1 MSLLLHLFVLAV
13 ILSAA
18 KDPDAFHEPYR
29 SNLSPLRL
37 PLQNVFRIAVLL
49 LSLLYS

>member
-1 MSLLLHLFVLAV
+1 LLLHLFALAV

-18 KDPDAFHEPYR
+18 KDADAFHEPSC
-29 SNLSPLRL
+29 SNLSAVAFAVA
-37 PLQNVFRIAVLL
+37 NVFRIAVLL